1 MQKAVNPPR
10 KSLLSGHALLLL
22 LVTVFLNMMGM
33 TIIGPV
39 VPFLVRPYVHDQ
51 ASVAAVIGW
60 LTSIYAT
67 CQFLAAP
74 VLGALSDRYGRRP
87 ILLACLLGSAAGYV
101 LFGLG
106 GALWVL
112 FLGRIIDGLTG
123 GNFSILFAYIADR
136 TEPEERGVLYGRVGA
151 ISGIGFLLGPA
162 IGGFAARW
170 GYATPAYL
178 AGGLSFFAML
188 WALFMLPESLAPEQR
203 TTEVDI
209 QTLNPFAQLR
219 QLLVLPQLRW
229 LLAAGFCYGLPFA
242 GLQTTFGVFIID
254 NLHWGPERIG
264 FVSVAVGAMDILVQG
279 LLVGRL
285 LPRLGEVRLAILGFA
300 GVLAGYLV
308 ISAVAVVPSLFILL
322 AGVALFAGSGGLV
335 EPAMGSLLARAAGT
349 RAQGA
354 VQGGAQSVQS
364 LALMIGPL
372 WSGWLY
378 AHFGSGTPY
387 WSGSIW
393 IGLAILAVCLAL
405 PAIRAN
411 RASGTEGTARMT
423 NA

>member
-1 MQKAVNPPR
+1 MQTTVNSPHR
-10 KSLLSGHALLLL
+10 NSLSGKALLLL
-22 LVTVFLNMMGM
+22 VVTVFLNTMGM

-51 ASVAAVIGW
+51 AALAAVIGW
-60 LTSIYAT
+60 LTSTYAI

-87 ILLACLLGSAAGYV
+87 LLLLCLLGSAIGYV

-136 TEPEERGVLYGRVGA
+136 TEPEERGVLYGRIGA

-178 AGGLSFFAML
+178 AAGLSLSAMF
-188 WALFMLPESLAPEQR
+188 WGLFMLPESLAPDRR
-203 TTEVDI
+203 TTEVHI
-209 QTLNPFAQLR
+209 RTLNPFAQVR
-219 QLLVLPQLRW
+219 QLLALPALRW
-229 LLAAGFCYGLPFA
+229 LLVAGFCYGLPFA
-242 GLQTTFGVFIID
+242 SLQATFGVFIIH
-254 NLHWGPERIG
+254 NLGWGPERIG
-264 FVSVAVGAMDILVQG
+264 FISVAVGGMDILVQG

-285 LPRLGEVRLAILGFA
+285 LPRLGEVSLAILGFA
-300 GVLAGYLV
+300 GVLSGYLL
-308 ISAVAVVPSLFILL
+308 ISAVAVVPSLLIVL

-335 EPAMGSLLARAAGT
+335 EPALGSLFARAAGT

-364 LALMIGPL
+364 LAMIIGPL
-372 WSGWLY
+372 WGGWLY
-378 AHFGSGTPY
+378 ARFGSATPY
-387 WSGSIW
+387 WSSSIW
-393 IGLAILAVCLAL
+393 IGLAILAVYLAL

-411 RASGTEGTARMT
+411 HSVETETAISMS